1 VDGRIFF
8 NQEDLE
14 SHQSLAQEMA
24 QSVADSVDVN
34 LDDASETDLLRKL
47 DRIERPRKSTVPG
60 NWSQDDDYATFPVSR
75 DGVQLAL
82 ARQESREN
90 FPTRKYIRHLQEA
103 GSKPSVTARTVHYVE
118 NRHSAVKKLEEEN
131 KDEENLSGPSGSMT
145 KYGHKDWR
153 PYRCECNTWDFKP
166 SKSVSH
172 ATEPS
177 NKSLVLTNLG
187 RYNVPI
193 ARTTSTPCAMAIIL
207 QRTHEFQIYITAT
220 PV

>member
-34 LDDASETDLLRKL
+34 LDDSSETDLLRKL
-47 DRIERPRKSTVPG
+47 DRIERPRKSTVPV

-90 FPTRKYIRHLQEA
+90 FPTRKYIRYLQEV

-145 KYGHKDWR
+145 KYG
-153 PYRCECNTWDFKP
+153 
-166 SKSVSH
+166 
-172 ATEPS
+172 A
-177 NKSLVLTNLG
+177 
-187 RYNVPI
+187 
-193 ARTTSTPCAMAIIL
+193 
-207 QRTHEFQIYITAT
+207 
-220 PV
+220 

>member
-1 VDGRIFF
+1 MDGRIFF

-14 SHQSLAQEMA
+14 SHQSLVQEMA
-24 QSVADSVDVN
+24 QSVADSVAVN
-34 LDDASETDLLRKL
+34 LDDSSETDSSRKL
-47 DRIERPRKSTVPG
+47 DRIERSGKSTVPV

-75 DGVQLAL
+75 DGIKLAL

-90 FPTRKYIRHLQEA
+90 FPSRKYIRRLQEA
-103 GSKPSVTARTVHYVE
+103 GSNPTVTARTVHYVE
-118 NRHSAVKKLEEEN
+118 NRHGAVRKLDEEN
-131 KDEENLSGPSGSMT
+131 RDKQNLSGPSGSMT

-166 SKSVSH
+166 SKSVSY

-177 NKSLVLTNLG
+177 NKSSVLTNLG

-193 ARTTSTPCAMAIIL
+193 ARSTSTPCAMAIIL
-207 QRTHEFQIYITAT
+207 QRTPEFQIYITAT